1 MSDGKMKILILG
13 AGVVGEA
20 VTYDLTRDYNISVGD
35 VDVENLNKLKD
46 QAETFI
52 LDIRNEDEVI
62 SKMEEH
68 DIVVGALP
76 GDLGFKTIK
85 LAIESGT
92 DIVDVSFMPEDPL
105 QLDEEAEKKGVT
117 VLVDAGFGPGMSNV
131 FAGRVAE
138 EIEDLESLKIW
149 IGSLPQEPRPPL
161 YYKLT
166 WSPKDLIEE
175 YTRPARVIV
184 EGKEKEIDPLGEIE
198 KDIHI
203 KDRILEG
210 FYSDGLR
217 TLLDT
222 IEVENMDEITLRWE
236 GHLDKIKVLRDLD
249 FFDEE
254 NLEHTLE
261 VIKDKMDYDSPDFS
275 VMEVIGEGIDS
286 EKEKT
291 IKYHFYDEETEDFS
305 SIARTTGYSTAV
317 ITRLMIENKLD
328 EGVIPPEEL
337 GRDEEMFYF
346 MVEELK
352 NRGIQIKE
360 DISSV

>member
-1 MSDGKMKILILG
+1 MSDRKMNILVLG

-20 VTYDLTRDYNISVGD
+20 VTLDLARDYEVSVGD
-35 VDVENLNKLKD
+35 VSTENLKKLED
-46 QAETFI
+46 HADTFV
-52 LDIRNEDEVI
+52 LDIRDEEEVL

-68 DIVVGALP
+68 DVVVGALP
-76 GDLGFKTIK
+76 GDLGFKTIE

-105 QLDEEAEKKGVT
+105 ALDEEAKKKGVP

-131 FAGRVAE
+131 FVGRIAE
-138 EIEDLESLKIW
+138 EIDDLENLKIW
-149 IGSLPQEPRPPL
+149 IGSLPQEPQPPL

-175 YTRPARVIV
+175 YTRPARIIV
-184 EGKEKEIDPLGEIE
+184 DREEKEIDPLENIE
-198 KDIHI
+198 KGIDI
-203 KDRILEG
+203 KGRIFEG

-236 GHLDKIKVLRDLD
+236 GHLDKIKVLRELD

-254 NLEHTLE
+254 NLEQTLG

-275 VMEVIGEGIDS
+275 VMEVKGEGIED

-291 IKYHFYDEETEDFS
+291 IKYHFYDEETQDFT
-305 SIARTTGYSTAV
+305 SIARTTGFSTAV
-317 ITRLMIENKLD
+317 MARLLIDHDLGT
-328 EGVIPPEEL
+328 GVIPPEEL
-337 GRDEEMFYF
+337 GRDKEMFDY
-346 MVEELK
+346 MVDELK
-352 NRGIQIKE
+352 KRGVQIKE
-360 DISSV
+360 NISLI